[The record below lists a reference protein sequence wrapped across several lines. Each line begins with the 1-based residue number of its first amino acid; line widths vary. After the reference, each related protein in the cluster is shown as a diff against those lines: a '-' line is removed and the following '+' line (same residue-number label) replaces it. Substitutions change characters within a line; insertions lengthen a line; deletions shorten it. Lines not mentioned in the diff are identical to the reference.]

1 MKDALNNY
9 PMALDVAQ
17 VAEILN
23 VTPATV
29 RRHIKK
35 HEIPAIKVGS
45 LNTYAHL
52 YPDTQDELA
61 DRLDVRFKGKEND
74 G

>member
-23 VTPATV
+23 VTQATV

-45 LNTYAHL
+45 LVRV
-52 YPDTQDELA
+52 PK
-61 DRLDVRFKGKEND
+61 DRLIEYLNGNNQRRADV
-74 G
+74 